1 MSDTVTCAN
10 PDRRTPG
17 RTRLPMDVL
26 CRIAPGR
33 SPEVW
38 LTEISLSGCQL
49 KIRAGLLTARQY
61 VAIKPPDIESLPG
74 TVRWVQGGA
83 AGVQFERP
91 LHEAVLRHL
100 LYEPPQSPAPRS
112 HQFVD
117 RFGRPLPDRRHARG
131 LAGSRSRPC
140 L

>member
-1 MSDTVTCAN
+1 MSDAMTNAN
-10 PDRRTPG
+10 SDRRTLG

-49 KIRAGLLTARQY
+49 KIRAGLLTARQF
-61 VAIKPPDIESLPG
+61 VAIKPPDIEGLPG

-117 RFGRPLPDRRHARG
+117 RFGRPLPRKPYDRG
-131 LAGSRSRPC
+131 FSGGRSRPC
-140 L
+140 G